1 MKNNKANEMTL
12 AELRELPF
20 LTIKNASRVT
30 GLPVG
35 MLRKLAAEG
44 KIPTTNSGRVVYVAM
59 DGLKDAIASL

>member
-1 MKNNKANEMTL
+1 MNNNKANELTL
-12 AELRELPF
+12 AELPF

-44 KIPTTNSGRVVYVAM
+44 KIPTTNSGRVIYVAM